1 MKVFLGLNGHTNNES
16 LPLRFGIKIKEHHQQ
31 FCILQN
37 AIKDQEGTK
46 RQRQD
51 EIERGNEHYSGELL
65 IPGLDKNNAP
75 APFKCRV
82 VLGVPKLDHQSPPI
96 ITLLRDGSRGDMTVT
111 KHISGMVKRGKITSD
126 DIIHLLHPAYI
137 ADKIK
142 DSNDVEEIVAS
153 SIINKP
159 EAPVLTI
166 SKADELILSSAD
178 EIKATIDS
186 FPIEGIELE
195 AGPNF
200 KRLSLKERVKYQ
212 YSMAD
217 AYVEDAWT
225 ANDKI
230 WVRVIGSNGEKTDL
244 HSFKQRD
251 HLAVH
256 HQKTLEY
263 LQSRIGQRAH
273 FAVCMSDPCKGFLAE
288 SVTSIALQLMKS

>member
-1 MKVFLGLNGHTNNES
+1 MKVFLGLNGHTNSES
-16 LPLRFGIKIKEHHQQ
+16 LPLRFGIRIEKLHQQ

-51 EIERGNEHYSGELL
+51 EIERGNEHYRGELL
-65 IPGLDKNNAP
+65 VPDLDKNNAP
-75 APFKCRV
+75 HSFKCRV

-111 KHISGMVKRGKITSD
+111 QHISGMVKRGKITSD
-126 DIIHLLHPAYI
+126 DIINYLHPAYI

-142 DSNDVEEIVAS
+142 NSNDVEEIISNSMISKPAS
-153 SIINKP
+153 S
-159 EAPVLTI
+159 VQTV
-166 SKADELILSSAD
+166 STSDELILSSAA
-178 EIKATIDS
+178 EIKAIIES
-186 FPIEGIELE
+186 FPIEGVELE
-195 AGPNF
+195 AEPNF
-200 KRLSLKERVKYQ
+200 KRLKLSNRVKYQ

-217 AYVEDAWT
+217 AYVEDVWT
-225 ANDKI
+225 TNDKI
-230 WVRVIGSNGEKTDL
+230 WVRVKGSNGESSDL
-244 HSFKQRD
+244 HSFKQRN

-263 LQSRIGQRAH
+263 LKSRIGQRAH

-288 SVTSIALQLMKS
+288 SVTSIALQLMKA

>member
-1 MKVFLGLNGHTNNES
+1 MKVFLGLNGHTNSES
-16 LPLRFGIKIKEHHQQ
+16 LPLRFGIQLKEVHQQ
-31 FCILQN
+31 FCTLQN

-51 EIERGNEHYSGELL
+51 EIERGNEHYSGELTIL
-65 IPGLDKNNAP
+65 NTDKTKAP
-75 APFKCRV
+75 YTFKCTV
-82 VLGVPKLDHQSPPI
+82 VIGSPKLDHQSPPI

-126 DIIHLLHPAYI
+126 DIINYLHPAYI

-142 DSNDVEEIVAS
+142 DSNDVEEIFSTRIANES
-153 SIINKP
+153 
-159 EAPVLTI
+159 EAEIVTN

-178 EIKATIDS
+178 EIKATIES
-186 FPIEGIELE
+186 FPIEGTALE
-195 AGPNF
+195 ASPTF
-200 KRLSLKERVKYQ
+200 KKLSLSNKVKYQ

-225 ANDKI
+225 TDGKI
-230 WVRVIGSNGEKTDL
+230 WIRVIGSGGKNTDL

-256 HQKTLEY
+256 HQQTLTY
-263 LQSRIGQRAH
+263 LKSRIGQRAH
-273 FAVCMSDPCKGFLAE
+273 FAVCMSEPCKGFLAE
-288 SVTSIALQLMKS
+288 SVTSIALQLMKK